1 MRVVDKVCDMRNDDF
16 TLELPNTMTVGRLLN
31 VLGFALAGGALFA
44 TDRAYAAKWI
54 TLSTALWLAAVLLVV
69 IIAAIVVQARADY
82 GSAASVDRQKRE
94 PRGFDVIQ
102 KDDE

>member
-1 MRVVDKVCDMRNDDF
+1 METDNLLVDFANTDMTPGKLAN
-16 TLELPNTMTVGRLLN
+16 LI
-31 VLGFALAGGALFA
+31 GFAAAGGALFA
-44 TDRAYAAKWI
+44 VDRAYAAEWI
-54 TLSTALWLAAVLLVV
+54 TLSTALWLGAVLLVV